1 MEQESLFTAK
11 NEAYKGQT
19 RVNEGQERI
28 SKKLS
33 KTLRRK
39 VVVQAMSSTSVL
51 TDVLMAKMDVG
62 GLIVYQERLLKSSR
76 H

>member
-1 MEQESLFTAK
+1 M
-11 NEAYKGQT
+11 NY
-19 RVNEGQERI
+19 QERM